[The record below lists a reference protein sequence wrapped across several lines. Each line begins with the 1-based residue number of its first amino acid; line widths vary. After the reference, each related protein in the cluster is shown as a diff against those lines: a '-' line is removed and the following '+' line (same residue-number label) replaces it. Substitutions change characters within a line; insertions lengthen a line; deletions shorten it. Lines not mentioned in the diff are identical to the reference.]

1 MHLAGS
7 SVQMMDTIAPKSI
20 LVVEDDPS
28 VAQSLSLLLAIDKH
42 EVEVVGDG
50 KTALV
55 RYKVGSHDL
64 VIADF
69 FMPGM
74 DGLELARL
82 IRADLPQQ
90 PIVLVTAFLE
100 TVSSSEKARLQHVD
114 ALLGKPFSPEQLRE
128 AIRAA
133 FPQG

>member
-1 MHLAGS
+1 
-7 SVQMMDTIAPKSI
+7 MMDTIAPKSI

-28 VAQSLSLLLAIDKH
+28 VAKSLSLLLAIDKH
-42 EVEVVGDG
+42 QVEIVGDG

-82 IRADLPQQ
+82 IRADIPQQ
-90 PIVLVTAFLE
+90 PIVLVTAHFE
-100 TVSSSEKARLQHVD
+100 TISSSEKARLQHVD
-114 ALLGKPFSPEQLRE
+114 ALLEKPFSAQQLNE
-128 AIRAA
+128 ALRAVL
-133 FPQG
+133 PHD